1 MITRATV
8 LGDANGSQL
17 EMRSLER
24 QIDCGRNS
32 TKAMLGPCSMLFPQ
46 DNIFVTRGIKQV
58 WNGAESWFE
67 RLLVRSE
74 FTPRLV
80 EASSIPAGSRL
91 SGKRKPPVVSLC

>member
-24 QIDCGRNS
+24 RIDCGRNS
-32 TKAMLGPCSMLFPQ
+32 IKVVLGPCSMLFRR
-46 DNIFVTRGIKQV
+46 DNFFVTRGIKQV
-58 WNGAESWFE
+58 WIGAESWFE
-67 RLLVRSE
+67 RLLVRSA

-91 SGKRKPPVVSLC
+91 SGKRKPSVVSLC